1 MYSIGKNIGILN
13 CWFNIFLNR
22 ELAGVG
28 LNATEFMYIGQL
40 YQNDGIMQDELAE
53 IHQCRRRSAGRAE
66 TAGDRGYRFIDGQL
80 DQKDQLESGGRISIL
95 YYGKFNSKKKNE
107 QT

>member
-13 CWFNIFLNR
+13 RQFNNFLNR
-22 ELAGVG
+22 
-28 LNATEFMYIGQL
+28 
-40 YQNDGIMQDELAE
+40 ELAE

>member
-1 MYSIGKNIGILN
+1 MLQNLCISGSCIKMAALCRMSWQKYINA
-13 CWFNIFLNR
+13 
-22 ELAGVG
+22 AG
-28 LNATEFMYIGQL
+28 
-40 YQNDGIMQDELAE
+40 
-53 IHQCRRRSAGRAE
+53 SAGRAE